1 LVTKRQ
7 AKRHTMHEALDQNFW
22 ISDIQGALAVSALAE
37 YLELW
42 DLVTEVELQPD
53 VQMFTSCTLLNLVC
67 THLCLHTDHVYWV
80 GDI

>member
-1 LVTKRQ
+1 MHE
-7 AKRHTMHEALDQNFW
+7 AKRHTMHEDTAQ
-22 ISDIQGALAVSALAE
+22 ALAE